1 MKKSLNLVL
10 LFLLLT
16 SCSKSSESIVDP
28 GRFDKQNTYV
38 VEGKVKNVNGE
49 EILPFNT
56 QMNLT
61 TYSDKVYEKLTPIY
75 DKEIK
80 RLHILFDRYN
90 EYKDENGKIINNLK
104 IINDSYGKDKEI
116 IVDQDLFNIL
126 EMSIEL
132 AQLTNGNF
140 NPTMGYLI
148 DGWSSYF
155 SPFNTIDAPNLEFT
169 IENEKEIIKRCES
182 IIPYDKL
189 NEVIEL
195 DKKKLS
201 VKFNKYSN
209 IEKSI
214 ISLGAI
220 GKGYAID
227 YMRREFS
234 KHDTPLIISGSASS
248 SYIQGKNP
256 NPDRDKWN
264 VQVNSPYKELVF
276 NVPLLMSELEPGK
289 VLSTSGDYE
298 QLFYYVNGDNIIRRH
313 HILDPNK
320 GYSNDYYRS
329 IVLYCD
335 TRSDILDG
343 LSTALFNIENIEDVL
358 TTIENVEDYYDIK
371 IDYLLQ
377 KEVSDRVVDLYFND
391 GFKNTISEYYGT
403 KQDINGIVRVKL

>member
-1 MKKSLNLVL
+1 MKRIVNFFLLV
-10 LFLLLT
+10 LLLT
-16 SCSKSSESIVDP
+16 SCSKDSDSIVDP
-28 GRFDKQNTYV
+28 GRFDKKNTYV
-38 VEGKVKNVNGE
+38 VEGKVKNINGE
-49 EILPFNT
+49 DILPFNT

-90 EYKDENGKIINNLK
+90 EYKDENDKIINNLK

-116 IVDQDLFNIL
+116 KIDKDLFNLL

-132 AQLTNGNF
+132 AELTKGNF

-148 DGWSSYF
+148 DGWNPYF
-155 SPFNTIDAPNLEFT
+155 SPFNTKEEPNLEFT
-169 IENEKEIIKRCES
+169 IEDENKIIKRRES

-189 NEVIEL
+189 EETIEL
-195 DKKKLS
+195 NKNKMT
-201 VKFNKYSN
+201 VKFNKYDN
-209 IEKSI
+209 VEKSI

-227 YMRREFS
+227 YMRKEFS

-248 SYIQGKNP
+248 SYMQGKNP
-256 NPDRDKWN
+256 NPERDNWN
-264 VQVNSPYKELVF
+264 IQVNSPYKELFF
-276 NVPLLMSELEPGK
+276 NVPLLMNELEPGK

-298 QLFYYVNGDNIIRRH
+298 QIFYYRNNNDIIRRH

-377 KEVSDRVVDLYFND
+377 KEVSDRVVDLYFNN

-403 KQDINGIVRVKL
+403 KEDINGIVRVKL